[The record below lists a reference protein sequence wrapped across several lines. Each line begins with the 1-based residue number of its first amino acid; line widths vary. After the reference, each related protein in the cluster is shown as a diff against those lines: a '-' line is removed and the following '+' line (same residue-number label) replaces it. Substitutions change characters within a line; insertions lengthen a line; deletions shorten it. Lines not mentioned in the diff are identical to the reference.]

1 MNLTLAEA
9 RKLGVPLVAALILLI
24 AGAALIW
31 WSKRALLEATAQLA
45 RTNTER
51 SQSRERLARISEEER
66 EVKNKMEIYQRLN
79 QARIL
84 GEERRLEWAD
94 AIARIRTAR
103 ELPDLRYR
111 IEPQKSLLSL
121 PGKPAGIDF
130 YSSAL
135 KVDVALL
142 HEGDLLAFLGD
153 LRESGNQYTSVQRCT
168 MTRSGVS
175 AAAGP
180 SLAARLRAQC
190 EIHLITIVDRAA
202 KQPS

>member
-1 MNLTLAEA
+1 MTLSLADIK
-9 RKLGVPLVAALILLI
+9 KLALPLVLALALIA
-24 AGAALIW
+24 AGAVLIW
-31 WSKRALLEATAQLA
+31 FVHLQLA
-45 RTNTER
+45 GANTRQVAAKNER
-51 SQSRERLARISEEER
+51 SLARDRLERISEEER
-66 EVKNKMEIYQRLN
+66 EVKERIEVYRRLRN
-79 QARIL
+79 LNIIGR
-84 GEERRLEWAD
+84 ERRLEWID
-94 AIARIRTAR
+94 AIQRIRTGR
-103 ELPDLRYR
+103 EMLDVRYR

>member
-24 AGAALIW
+24 AGATLIW
-31 WSKRALLEATAQLA
+31 WAKGELLQSKARLAAIAIERA
-45 RTNTER
+45 
-51 SQSRERLARISEEER
+51 QSRDRLGRISDEER

-94 AIARIRTAR
+94 AIARVRTAR
-103 ELPDLRYR
+103 ELLDLRYR
-111 IEPQKSLLSL
+111 IEPQRPLVSV
-121 PGKPAGIDF
+121 PGKPAGVDI
-130 YSSAL
+130 YSSAM

-142 HEGDLLAFLGD
+142 HEGDLLSFLRD

-168 MTRSGVS
+168 VTRSGVS
-175 AAAGP
+175 PAVGP
-180 SLAARLRAQC
+180 SLAPRLRAQC

-202 KQPS
+202 KPS